1 MERDEY
7 TLAGRGVR
15 TFVASLTCPLIVPV
29 SDWACASVIVSP
41 TKASIIVTG
50 SDRVLKRT

>member
-1 MERDEY
+1 M
-7 TLAGRGVR
+7 
-15 TFVASLTCPLIVPV
+15 VPV